1 MQMSK
6 KRKTIVPQFGSAKA
20 PGRPLDKNAPNTA
33 NAPGGAPPNAPR
45 VKPPATSAKSG
56 RRGA

>member
-1 MQMSK
+1 MSK

-20 PGRPLDKNAPNTA
+20 PGRPLDKNAPTVP
-33 NAPGGAPPNAPR
+33 NAPGSPPPSTPR